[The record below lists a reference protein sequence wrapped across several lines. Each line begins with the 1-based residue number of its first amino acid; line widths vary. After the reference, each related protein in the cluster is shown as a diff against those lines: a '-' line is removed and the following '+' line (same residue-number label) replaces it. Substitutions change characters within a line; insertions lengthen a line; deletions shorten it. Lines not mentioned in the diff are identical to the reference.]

1 MGILTIVKKYLPIL
15 LIMLVGIALRLI
27 CINKPDG
34 LWNDEYVSWM
44 ISATPFG
51 HGFVNAVKSQCHMPF
66 YYLYLKFFM
75 TFLGQSDLALR
86 LTSTFAGVISIVAM
100 FFVGKEKDEK
110 TGLFCAGFSAISSFL
125 IYYSQEVRLYSVLF
139 LFSALALLYLIRA
152 VKQPNK
158 KNLILCTI
166 FNFLILFTH
175 TIGFVFV
182 FFNLVF
188 LSFNLYKQFKKLVI
202 TIWGIILG
210 LCIFTAPL
218 AVKIMTTQSFS
229 QWWGHFSISKIGFLF
244 TDYFSPLL
252 TNLTNAPDN
261 FFYAKGLSIIMIIPA
276 VIAIYCI
283 VKALLKNKF
292 NTLLFMSAMASVL
305 VLIITAISGKL
316 VFITKYSIEI
326 YPILIYLLCCGLTSI
341 ENKILR
347 NTLIVLY
354 CVISLGY
361 IFFAPY
367 SAPKMRRAE
376 GQKIPMDML
385 KQVGLKQG
393 DIILLEY
400 YPASRFTKYFD
411 FSDFRVVEIQK
422 GNFVEYL
429 SPNVSYE
436 QVYKS
441 GKDIYKDIFKN
452 EQNTYF
458 EDMLQK
464 NVFDNL
470 KTGQS
475 VAVVVLNSVSSHA
488 PQTMTQ
494 IVENDVAYN
503 KEPLLFLV
511 FSYVRNKTFDEML
524 KSLSMTGLGQKGNW
538 TVAKF
543 TKLNK

>member
-1 MGILTIVKKYLPIL
+1 MKKYLPIL

-75 TFLGQSDLALR
+75 SFLGQSDLALR

-139 LFSALALLYLIRA
+139 LFSALALLYLIRT

-229 QWWGHFSISKIGFLF
+229 QWWGHFSISKIAFLF

-292 NTLLFMSAMASVL
+292 NTLLFMSAMVSVL
-305 VLIITAISGKL
+305 ILIITAISGKL

-475 VAVVVLNSVSSHA
+475 VAVVVLNSVSYHD
-488 PQTMTQ
+488 PQAMTQ
-494 IVENDVAYN
+494 IVKNDVAYN

-524 KSLSMTGLGQKGNW
+524 KSLSMTGFGQKGNW

-543 TKLNK
+543 TKLNKQGLN

>member
-1 MGILTIVKKYLPIL
+1 MKKYLPIL

-86 LTSTFAGVISIVAM
+86 LTSTFAGIISIVAM

-139 LFSALALLYLIRA
+139 LFSALALLYLIRT

-385 KQVGLKQG
+385 KQVGLKQD

-429 SPNVSYE
+429 SPNISYE

-475 VAVVVLNSVSSHA
+475 VAVVVLNSVSYHD
-488 PQTMTQ
+488 PQAMTQ
-494 IVENDVAYN
+494 IVKNGVAYN

-524 KSLSMTGLGQKGNW
+524 KSLSMTGFGQKGNW
-538 TVAKF
+538 TVARF

>member
-1 MGILTIVKKYLPIL
+1 MKKYLPIL

-139 LFSALALLYLIRA
+139 LFSALALLYLIRT

-470 KTGQS
+470 KAGQS
-475 VAVVVLNSVSSHA
+475 VAVVVLNSVSYHD
-488 PQTMTQ
+488 PQAMTQ
-494 IVENDVAYN
+494 IVKNGVAYN

-524 KSLSMTGLGQKGNW
+524 KSLSMTGFGQKGNW

>member
-75 TFLGQSDLALR
+75 SFLGQSDLALR

-139 LFSALALLYLIRA
+139 LFSALALLYLIRT

-475 VAVVVLNSVSSHA
+475 VAVVVLNSVSYHD
-488 PQTMTQ
+488 PQAMTQ
-494 IVENDVAYN
+494 IVKNDVAYN

-524 KSLSMTGLGQKGNW
+524 KSLSMTGFGQKGNW

>member
-1 MGILTIVKKYLPIL
+1 MKKYLPIL

-86 LTSTFAGVISIVAM
+86 LTSTFAGIISIVAM

-139 LFSALALLYLIRA
+139 LFSALVLLYLIRT

-229 QWWGHFSISKIGFLF
+229 QWWGHFSISKIAFLF

-470 KTGQS
+470 KIGQS
-475 VAVVVLNSVSSHA
+475 VAVVVLNSVSYHD
-488 PQTMTQ
+488 PQAMTQ
-494 IVENDVAYN
+494 IVKNGVAYN

-524 KSLSMTGLGQKGNW
+524 KSLSMTGFGQKGNW

>member
-1 MGILTIVKKYLPIL
+1 MKKYLPIL

-86 LTSTFAGVISIVAM
+86 LASTFAGVISIVAM

-139 LFSALALLYLIRA
+139 LFSALALLYLIRT

-326 YPILIYLLCCGLTSI
+326 YPILIYLLCCGVTSI

-361 IFFAPY
+361 MFFAPY

-441 GKDIYKDIFKN
+441 GKDIYKDVFKN

-475 VAVVVLNSVSSHA
+475 VAVVVLNSVSYHD
-488 PQTMTQ
+488 PQAMTQ

-524 KSLSMTGLGQKGNW
+524 KSLSMTGFGQKGNW

-543 TKLNK
+543 TKLNKQGLN

>member
-139 LFSALALLYLIRA
+139 LFSALALLYLIRT

-475 VAVVVLNSVSSHA
+475 VAVVVLNSVSYHD
-488 PQTMTQ
+488 PQAMTQ
-494 IVENDVAYN
+494 IVKNDVAYN

-524 KSLSMTGLGQKGNW
+524 KSLSMTGFGQKGNW
-538 TVAKF
+538 TVARF

>member
-1 MGILTIVKKYLPIL
+1 MKKYLPIL

-86 LTSTFAGVISIVAM
+86 LTSTFAGIISIVAM

-139 LFSALALLYLIRA
+139 LFSALALLYLIRT

-218 AVKIMTTQSFS
+218 AVKIMTTQAFS

-276 VIAIYCI
+276 IIAIYCI

-475 VAVVVLNSVSSHA
+475 VAVVVLNSVSYHD
-488 PQTMTQ
+488 PQAMTQ
-494 IVENDVAYN
+494 IVKNDVAYN

-524 KSLSMTGLGQKGNW
+524 KSLSMTGFGQKGNW
-538 TVAKF
+538 TVARF

>member
-1 MGILTIVKKYLPIL
+1 MKKYLPIL

-139 LFSALALLYLIRA
+139 LFSALALLYLIRT

-475 VAVVVLNSVSSHA
+475 VAVVVLNSVSYHD
-488 PQTMTQ
+488 PQAMTQ
-494 IVENDVAYN
+494 IVKNDVAYN

-524 KSLSMTGLGQKGNW
+524 KSLSMTGFGQKGNW
-538 TVAKF
+538 TVARF

>member
-1 MGILTIVKKYLPIL
+1 MKKYLPIL

-100 FFVGKEKDEK
+100 FFVGKEKDKK

-139 LFSALALLYLIRA
+139 LFSALALLYLIRT

-229 QWWGHFSISKIGFLF
+229 QWWGHFSISKIAFLF

-283 VKALLKNKF
+283 VKTLLKNKF

-385 KQVGLKQG
+385 KQVGLKQD

-429 SPNVSYE
+429 SPNISYE

-475 VAVVVLNSVSSHA
+475 VAVVVLNSVSYHD
-488 PQTMTQ
+488 PQAMTQ
-494 IVENDVAYN
+494 IVKNDVAYN

-524 KSLSMTGLGQKGNW
+524 KSLSMTGFGQKGNW
-538 TVAKF
+538 TVARF